1 MPKNFLR
8 LTFYGR
14 ETPIQVAI
22 GETDAREILEGVKGL
37 AAGGKDI
44 QAFYL
49 FGVSEHMSALISV
62 AEIQTLQLTNRP
74 NGGVWTP
81 PTVPAG
87 VAFYLKGRRDPLLL
101 DYTGR
106 GPLDDMFHGLSGTR
120 YGEDIPG
127 CIMLTDGEGEPSFF
141 RLDEVQYALVRTELI
156 QRPS

>member
-1 MPKNFLR
+1 MAKSYLR

-14 ETPIQVAI
+14 ETPVQVAI
-22 GETDAREILEGVKGL
+22 GETDAREILDGIKGL

-49 FGVSEHMSALISV
+49 FPVSEHLSALISV
-62 AEIQTLQLTNRP
+62 AEIQTVQFTAHP

-81 PTVPAG
+81 PAVTAG

-101 DYTGR
+101 DYTGQ

-120 YGEDIPG
+120 YGEELPG

-141 RLDEVQYALVRTELI
+141 RLDEVQYALVRTDLI
-156 QRPS
+156 QKPS

>member
-1 MPKNFLR
+1 MPKHYLR

-22 GETDAREILEGVKGL
+22 GDVDTQDVLSAVKGL

-44 QAFYL
+44 QAFYV
-49 FGVSEHMSALISV
+49 FSVSEHLSALISM
-62 AEIQTLQLTNRP
+62 AEIQTLQFTARP

-81 PTVPAG
+81 PAVSAG

-101 DYTGR
+101 DYSGQ
-106 GPLDDMFHGLSGTR
+106 GPLDDMFHGLASTR

-156 QRPS
+156 QKPS

>member
-1 MPKNFLR
+1 MAKQYLR

-14 ETPIQVAI
+14 DTPVQVAI
-22 GETDAREILEGVKGL
+22 GETDARDILAGVKGL

-44 QAFYL
+44 RAFYL
-49 FGVSEHMSALISV
+49 FGVNEYMSVLISV
-62 AEIQTLQLTNRP
+62 AEVQTLQLTQRP

-81 PTVPAG
+81 PAVPAG

-106 GPLDDMFHGLSGTR
+106 GPLDDMFHGLAATA
-120 YGEDIPG
+120 YGDDIPG

>member
-1 MPKNFLR
+1 MPKSYLR

-49 FGVSEHMSALISV
+49 FTVSEHLSALISV
-62 AEIQTLQLTNRP
+62 AEIQTLQLTARP
-74 NGGVWTP
+74 NGGVLMP
-81 PTVPAG
+81 PVAAG

-101 DYTGR
+101 DYSGQ
-106 GPLDDMFHGLSGTR
+106 GPLDDMFHGLSSTR

-127 CIMLTDGEGEPSFF
+127 CIMLTDGVGEPAFF
-141 RLDEVQYALVRTELI
+141 RLDEVQYALVRSELI
-156 QRPS
+156 QKPS